1 MWNRT
6 PDALSDRK
14 EELAGPEGDWSV
26 GVVRN
31 CLLWDFIEMKLKNC
45 TEKRN

>member
-14 EELAGPEGDWSV
+14 EELAGSEGDWSV
-26 GVVRN
+26 STVRN
-31 CLLWDFIEMKLKNC
+31 CLLWDFMM
-45 TEKRN
+45 

>member
-31 CLLWDFIEMKLKNC
+31 CLLWDFIEVKMKKEINIC
-45 TEKRN
+45 